1 MAGFPGLRGLLS
13 PARKAIVGAT
23 VVGVATSL
31 LTAVVVILLGR
42 AFSVGTSPALFVS
55 AVALIALRAGSVALA
70 PAFRADAY
78 ALVRAEGQALVYRHL
93 VDVGPAVNDVRR
105 SGELVSLAIDA
116 VGRVA
121 ALAAT
126 FLPLALRGILVPVV
140 VAGLAMTIDPITGL
154 AMLLALPLV
163 LGALSGLEK
172 NFRLAGEQLRRSQDR
187 LAAEFLDAIRS
198 LETLVLY
205 GAAARRAGQ
214 LARHAEQVRA
224 DTMEVLKVAQRGLIG
239 VDFVYSLV
247 SVVGIGAL
255 VGWRISAGAIEAA
268 EAMTLVLLSIVSISS
283 LVDVVSFFYVG
294 GLGLAAFRRIREL
307 FEIPSVAVPGVTGE
321 ADLSG
326 VPAGGEVV
334 AQDLTFRY
342 GANGK
347 PALDGLTLRVPAGT
361 SVALVGRSGAGKSTL
376 ASHLL
381 GVRRPESGRVMID
394 GIDIAGVDREWLAK
408 RVVYVGQDT
417 HLFSLSVADNL
428 RMARPGATRRQ
439 MEEACRQAR
448 ILDWIESLPA
458 GFDTVLGESGSDVS
472 GGEAQRLGIARAF
485 LADTP
490 VLVLDEATS
499 GLDLETEALVHDAL
513 EDLMIGRT
521 TIAIAHRITTARR
534 CDRVAQIED
543 GVVVAVG
550 SPEEMDEGFFARMRR
565 SGT

>member
-1 MAGFPGLRGLLS
+1 MAASPSLRGLLS

-23 VVGVATSL
+23 LAGVASSL
-31 LTAVVVILLGR
+31 LTAIVVILIGR
-42 AFSVGTSPALFVS
+42 AFSVGPGPALFGW
-55 AVALIALRAGSVALA
+55 AVALLVLRAGSVALG
-70 PAFRADAY
+70 PAFRADASSR
-78 ALVRAEGQALVYRHL
+78 VRAEGQALVYRHL
-93 VDVGPAVNDVRR
+93 LHVGPAVNDVRR

-126 FLPLALRGILVPVV
+126 FLPLALRGILVPVA
-140 VAGLAMTIDPITGL
+140 VAGLAMTVDPMTGL
-154 AMLLALPLV
+154 VMLLTLPLV
-163 LGALSGLEK
+163 LGALRGLEK
-172 NFRLAGEQLRRSQDR
+172 NFRTAGEQLRRSQDR

-205 GAAARRAGQ
+205 GAAERRAGQ
-214 LARHAEQVRA
+214 LAGHAEKVRA

-255 VGWRISAGAIEAA
+255 VAWRISAGAIDAA
-268 EAMTLVLLSIVSISS
+268 GAVTLVLLSVVSIST

-307 FEIPSVAVPGVTGE
+307 FEVPSVAEPEGGG
-321 ADLSG
+321 AHDFSG
-326 VPAGGEVV
+326 ATASGEVV
-334 AQDLTFRY
+334 VEGLTFRY
-342 GANGK
+342 GASGR
-347 PALDGLTLRVPAGT
+347 PALDGLSLRVPAGT

-376 ASHLL
+376 ASLLL
-381 GVRRPESGRVMID
+381 GLRRPESGRVMID
-394 GIDIAGVDREWLAK
+394 GVDIARVDREWLAA
-408 RVVYVGQDT
+408 RVAYVGQDT

-428 RMARPGATRRQ
+428 RVAHPRATRKE
-439 MEEACRQAR
+439 MEDACRRAR
-448 ILDWIESLPA
+448 ILDWVESLPA
-458 GFDTVLGESGSDVS
+458 GFDTVLGERGSDLS

-513 EDLMIGRT
+513 EELMNGRT

-543 GVVVAVG
+543 GIVVAVG

-565 SGT
+565 SGK

>member
-1 MAGFPGLRGLLS
+1 MAVSPGMRGLLS
-13 PARKAIVGAT
+13 PARKAILGAT
-23 VVGVATSL
+23 VVGVASSL
-31 LTAVVVILLGR
+31 LTAVVVMLIGR
-42 AFSVGTSPALFVS
+42 AFSVGAGPTLFGW
-55 AVALIALRAGSVALA
+55 AVALLALRAGSVALG
-70 PAFRADAY
+70 PVFRADTY
-78 ALVRAEGQALVYRHL
+78 ARVRAEGQALVYRHVL
-93 VDVGPAVNDVRR
+93 DVGPAVNDVRR

-126 FLPLALRGILVPVV
+126 FLPLALRGILVPVA
-140 VAGLAMTIDPITGL
+140 VAGLAMTVDPLTGL
-154 AMLLALPLV
+154 VMLLTLPLV
-163 LGALSGLEK
+163 LGALRGLEK
-172 NFRLAGEQLRRSQDR
+172 NFRTAGEQLRRSQDR

-205 GAAARRAGQ
+205 GAAERRAGQ

-224 DTMEVLKVAQRGLIG
+224 DTMAVLKVAQRGLIG

-247 SVVGIGAL
+247 SVVGIGVL
-255 VGWRISAGAIEAA
+255 VAWRISAGAVDAA
-268 EAMTLVLLSIVSISS
+268 GAVTLVLLSVVSISA

-307 FEIPSVAVPGVTGE
+307 FDVPSVAEPEGGGE
-321 ADLSG
+321 DDFSG
-326 VPAGGEVV
+326 APAGGEVV
-334 AQDLTFRY
+334 VEHLTFRY
-342 GANGK
+342 GASGR
-347 PALDGLTLRVPAGT
+347 PALDGLSLTVPAGT

-376 ASHLL
+376 ASLLL
-381 GVRRPESGRVMID
+381 GLRRPESGRVMID
-394 GIDIAGVDREWLAK
+394 GVDIARVDREWLAG
-408 RVVYVGQDT
+408 RVAYVGQDT

-428 RMARPGATRRQ
+428 RVADPRVSRRQ
-439 MEEACRQAR
+439 MEEVCRRAR

-458 GFDTVLGESGSDVS
+458 GFDTVLGESGSDLS

-534 CDRVAQIED
+534 CDLVAQIED

-550 SPEEMDEGFFARMRR
+550 PPEEMDEGFFARMRR